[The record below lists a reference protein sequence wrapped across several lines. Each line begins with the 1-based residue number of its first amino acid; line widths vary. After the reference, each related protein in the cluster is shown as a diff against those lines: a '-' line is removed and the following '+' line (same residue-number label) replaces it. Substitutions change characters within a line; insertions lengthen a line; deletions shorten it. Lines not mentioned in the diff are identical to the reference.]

1 MKQKL
6 TAGLIVIAATAMGFV
21 GMCSACVT
29 WPRFGLMMERVADI
43 TAGVMMVLVAVILAA
58 AVFLTETK

>member
-21 GMCSACVT
+21 GDVFSVCDLAPV
-29 WPRFGLMMERVADI
+29 RVDDG
-43 TAGVMMVLVAVILAA
+43 AGGRYHGWRDDGAGGGDTGGCQC
-58 AVFLTETK
+58 F